1 MRLRGQRPGV
11 IFQLL
16 WSSLASERAP
26 PPGSHVPAMYGYSRP
41 TEMPDSD
48 WASNSKPFR
57 ARRQL
62 LGSLPLKIAGLPSVC
77 LNVKSSEPPWLFSES
92 TFPSVLLDQ
101 HDVSCDDGRDK
112 MRLAGASLVHFAH
125 PRVHPIVVL
134 AAIAAVGIV
143 QIRTILI
150 KCGGV

>member
-1 MRLRGQRPGV
+1 MRLRGQRPGA

-57 ARRQL
+57 ARRRL

-77 LNVKSSEPPWLFSES
+77 RQSGNWQLTIPCNEIPDTLSSLGIHTGHSVNVKSLGFN
-92 TFPSVLLDQ
+92 
-101 HDVSCDDGRDK
+101 
-112 MRLAGASLVHFAH
+112 
-125 PRVHPIVVL
+125 
-134 AAIAAVGIV
+134 
-143 QIRTILI
+143 
-150 KCGGV
+150 